1 LVLQDFRVSIQARR
15 VALHY
20 PQDLRLQVDADL
32 VATGNG
38 RRNDLRGEVTLLR
51 GTYSRDFEVTLSD
64 LLARSRPADAIVAQ
78 DAWKEQTSLD
88 VRIVSSAA
96 LEVRNNLARLT
107 ATVDLL
113 ARGTVADPTVT
124 GQIVL
129 DEGGRVTFRDVR
141 YNIESGTITFASARG
156 FTPIL
161 DIHARAEVRGYD
173 LVVNLVGT
181 WPRIQT
187 SFSSDPPLPDE
198 QIFGLLLTGSA
209 PTSRATASTDTTS
222 QSIVS
227 AGASIAAGA
236 AASTITRPT
245 QRLFKLDRFEID
257 PVFSGGQLSDIRSTI
272 GKQIAPNVLATYSQ
286 SFDTSKPPVYGL
298 EWQITNS
305 VVLRAQHD
313 ENGVYL
319 IDVRRRTRY

>member
-1 LVLQDFRVSIQARR
+1 VSLKDFRIALQARR
-15 VALHY
+15 VALRY

-32 VATGNG
+32 VATGDG
-38 RRNDLRGEVTLLR
+38 TRNDIRGEVTLLR
-51 GTYSRDFEVTLSD
+51 GTYSRDFEVTLTD
-64 LLARSRPADAIVAQ
+64 LLVRSRPSGFAAREP
-78 DAWKEQTSLD
+78 WKERTSLE

-113 ARGTVADPTVT
+113 VRGTVADPSVT
-124 GQIVL
+124 GQILL

-141 YNIESGTITFASARG
+141 YSIEAGTITFASAHG

-161 DIHARAEVRGYD
+161 DIRARAEVKGYD

-198 QIFGLLLTGSA
+198 TIFSLLLTGSA
-209 PTSRATASTDTTS
+209 PARATTDATS
-222 QSIVS
+222 ESIVS

-236 AASTITRPT
+236 AASTLTRPT
-245 QRLFKLDRFEID
+245 QRLFKLDRFQID
-257 PVFSGGQLSDIRSTI
+257 PVFTGGQLSEIRSTL
-272 GKQIAPNVLATYSQ
+272 GKQIAPNLFVTYSQ
-286 SFDTSKPPVYGL
+286 SLDTSKPPIVQI
-298 EWQITNS
+298 EWQISNT
-305 VVLRAQHD
+305 VVLRAGRD

-319 IDVRRRTRY
+319 VDVRRRTRY